1 MELISDYMLEDDK
14 RHMLNELTQKTFG
27 FDFEGWVTGG
37 YYEGDYIPYSFVEDG
52 KMLSNVS
59 ANRMRF
65 LMDGIEKEYIQI
77 GTVMTD
83 EAYRRRG
90 FAGKLMKCV
99 IKEYE
104 GKCDG
109 IYLFAD
115 LKALDFYREMG
126 FTEGLQYQY
135 RIKQKLCDMQKREDF
150 FLLVSKDDVQLKQHY
165 QDTVRN
171 SAVNSRFEQKN
182 KFGLQMFYTGDLS
195 NVYYAE
201 DIDCFAVMEME
212 ENILMLQSII
222 CKKNIPLKEVIQ
234 RIDVE
239 CDAIVLGFTPCR
251 EDSLLCEMIP
261 FDGGDDYRFFYRG
274 KDLEAV
280 QKEKL
285 YFPQLSHA

>member
-1 MELISDYMLEDDK
+1 MLKDDK
-14 RHMLNELTQKTFG
+14 RQMLNELTQKTFG

-59 ANRMRF
+59 ANRMCF
-65 LMDGIEKEYIQI
+65 LMDGIEKEYVQI

-90 FAGKLMKCV
+90 LAGKLMEHV
-99 IKEYE
+99 IKDYE

-135 RIKQKLCDMQKREDF
+135 RINRKLCGRQKRGNSF
-150 FLLVSKDDVQLKQHY
+150 APVSKDDILLKQHY
-165 QDTVRN
+165 QDAVRN
-171 SAVNSRFEQKN
+171 GAVNTLFEQKN

-201 DIDCFAVMEME
+201 DIDCFIVMETE
-212 ENILMLQSII
+212 GDTLLLQSII
-222 CKKNIPLKEVIQ
+222 CKKRISLQEVIR
-234 RIDVE
+234 RIDNE
-239 CDAIVLGFTPCR
+239 CAEIVLGFTPCR
-251 EDSLLCEMIP
+251 EDSLLCEMTS
-261 FDGGDDYRFFYRG
+261 FDGGDDYRFLYRG
-274 KDLEAV
+274 QDLACI
-280 QKEKL
+280 QKGKF
-285 YFPQLSHA
+285 YFPQFSHA